1 MHSGVENAQPA
12 GENMMRATSLLDR
25 IAEHA
30 RGREDATAVIS
41 GDERVSYGELAT
53 MALTALR
60 EIRELDLP
68 SGPVAVHAAKS
79 PRTIA
84 LILACLHAGVPFLL
98 PSVELGADTFATLLD
113 RAGCR
118 DLLVAEPPGP
128 AGVGTNT
135 HKIDTAVATP
145 RPAAP
150 RESPGGADDVSFMLT
165 TSGSTGVP
173 KIVPLTVGAVDRFTD
188 WAAAQFHIGPD
199 TAVLNY
205 APLNFD
211 VCLLDVWATLK
222 AGGTAVL
229 VDADRSTNGRYL
241 TDLVRTNEIGVIQ
254 AVPMLYRLL
263 GDAWDGT
270 PFTSVRHV
278 VLTGDKIST
287 RLLGELPAMF
297 PAARIWNL
305 YGCTETNDSL
315 LHEIVEADGDVP
327 VGRPIP
333 GVDALVIDEDGAV
346 LDGPA
351 SGELY
356 VHTPFQTTG
365 YLDPTGATFDRF
377 VRLDGRPHRYF
388 RSGDLV
394 RRDADGVFILL
405 GRNDFQVKVRGTR
418 VNLEE
423 IELAILDHED
433 VVEVAVVG
441 LPDVVAGKRI
451 HAVVRG
457 VAPGKPNVLGLRE
470 HCRLRLPRVAI
481 PAAIKVVQEPL
492 PRTSTGK
499 VDRQEICRSLQN
511 RS

>member
-1 MHSGVENAQPA
+1 MVHAS
-12 GENMMRATSLLDR
+12 TLLDR
-25 IAEHA
+25 LAEHA
-30 RGREDATAVIS
+30 SGRPDATAIVR
-41 GDERVSYGELAT
+41 GEERVSYAELEA
-53 MALTALR
+53 MALTALA
-60 EIRELDLP
+60 EIRKLNLP
-68 SGPVAVHAAKS
+68 AAGPVAIHAVKS
-79 PRTIA
+79 PRTLA
-84 LILACLHAGVPFLL
+84 LIIACLHARLPFLL
-98 PSVELGADTFATLLD
+98 PSAELGADTFSLLLD
-113 RAGCR
+113 RAGCG

-128 AGVGTNT
+128 DVDCRI
-135 HKIDTAVATP
+135 HKIDCTVATGL
-145 RPAAP
+145 
-150 RESPGGADDVSFMLT
+150 PGRSDGSDRIDADRVDDVSFMLT

-188 WAAAQFHIGPD
+188 WAAGQFHIGPD
-199 TAVLNY
+199 TTVLNY

-211 VCLLDVWATLK
+211 VCLLDIWTTLK
-222 AGGTAVL
+222 AGGTTVL
-229 VDADRSTNGRYL
+229 VEADRSTNGRYL
-241 TDLVRTNEIGVIQ
+241 TELVRSHRIGVIQ

-263 GDAWDGT
+263 GDAWDGQ
-270 PFTSVRHV
+270 PFTEVEHV
-278 VLTGDKIST
+278 VLTGDKISA
-287 RLLGELPAMF
+287 RLQAELPAMF

-315 LHEIVEADGDVP
+315 LHEITASDVDGEVP

-333 GVDALVIDEDGAV
+333 GVEALVVDENGTI
-346 LDGPA
+346 LEGPA

-365 YLDPTGATFDRF
+365 YLDPSGATSDRF
-377 VRLDGRPHRYF
+377 IQLDGRPQRYF

-394 RRDADGVFILL
+394 QRAADGLFTLI

-433 VVEVAVVG
+433 VVEVAVIG
-441 LPDVVAGKRI
+441 LPDDVAGVRI

-457 VAPGKPNVLGLRE
+457 AAPGSPNVLALRE

-481 PAAIKVVQEPL
+481 PAAIQIVHEAL
-492 PRTSTGK
+492 PTTSTGK
-499 VDRQEICRSLQN
+499 VDRQKIRRSLPN

>member
-1 MHSGVENAQPA
+1 MV
-12 GENMMRATSLLDR
+12 RASSLLDR
-25 IAEHA
+25 LAEHA
-30 RGREDATAVIS
+30 GVRPDATAIVL
-41 GDERVSYGELAT
+41 GEERVSYAELA
-53 MALTALR
+53 ALAQTAFA
-60 EIRELDLP
+60 EIRKLALP
-68 SGPVAVHAAKS
+68 ADPVAIHAVKS

-84 LILACLHAGVPFLL
+84 LIIACLHARLPFLL
-98 PSVELGADTFATLLD
+98 PSAELGADTFSMLLD
-113 RAGCR
+113 QAGCG

-128 AGVGTNT
+128 DVDCRT
-135 HKIDTAVATP
+135 HKIDCTVATGG
-145 RPAAP
+145 
-150 RESPGGADDVSFMLT
+150 PGQVAGPGDPDDVSFMLT
-165 TSGSTGVP
+165 TSGSTGIP

-188 WAAAQFHIGPD
+188 WAAGQFDIGPH
-199 TAVLNY
+199 TTVLNY

-211 VCLLDVWATLK
+211 VCLLDIWATLK

-229 VDADRSTNGRYL
+229 VEGDRATNGRYL
-241 TDLVRTNEIGVIQ
+241 TELVRSHGIGVIQ
-254 AVPMLYRLL
+254 AVPMLFRLL
-263 GDAWDGT
+263 GDAWDGQ
-270 PFTSVRHV
+270 PFTDVGHV
-278 VLTGDKIST
+278 VLTGDKISA
-287 RLLGELPAMF
+287 RLLAELPAMF

-315 LHEIVEADGDVP
+315 LHEITASTVDIEVP

-333 GVDALVIDEDGAV
+333 GVDALVVDEHGTV
-346 LDGPA
+346 LEGPA

-365 YLDPTGATFDRF
+365 YLDPSGATSDRF
-377 VRLDGRPHRYF
+377 VQLDGRPLRYF

-394 RRDADGVFILL
+394 QRAADGVFKLL

-433 VVEVAVVG
+433 VSEVAVIA
-441 LPDVVAGKRI
+441 LPDDVAGVRI

-457 VAPGKPNVLGLRE
+457 AAPGSPGVLALRE

-481 PAAIKVVQEPL
+481 PAAIQIVHEAL
-492 PRTSTGK
+492 PTTSTGK
-499 VDRQEICRSLQN
+499 VDRQEIRRSLQN